1 MTCDDFEA
9 RLTAFSL
16 GELGPDEAGQA
27 REHVA
32 HCNACASS
40 ALRDRQLTAVL
51 RASVVEMPSAGR
63 QAVLAAVRAEALR
76 AGGRRQPGRDRQLL
90 HGLEGVR
97 AAGQRA
103 GGRRRHWL
111 ALSSAAGL
119 AAALLAVVVL
129 AVPAPDTES
138 PLAAGWS
145 AYRTEAS
152 MAWDRP
158 SPRTTE
164 RLLAVLGAA
173 ARTPDLTRFG
183 LTTQGWGARELAGHL
198 AAVAEYRDGRGRRV
212 TLLRWRGKL
221 PEATPGA
228 PTESYARKLQTAQW
242 GRTTSVWFRSGE
254 VVWCLIG
261 TVEHQTLDA
270 VATHLGAES

>member
-1 MTCDDFEA
+1 MTCDEFQV

-16 GELGPDEAGQA
+16 GELDPDETGQA

-32 HCNACASS
+32 HCDACASS
-40 ALRDRQLTAVL
+40 ALRDRQLTALL

-63 QAVLAAVRAEALR
+63 QAVLAAVRAEAAL
-76 AGGRRQPGRDRQLL
+76 AGGQPKPDRQVA
-90 HGLEGVR
+90 HGWSGVR
-97 AAGQRA
+97 AAGQRP

-119 AAALLAVVVL
+119 AAAVLATVVL
-129 AVPAPDTES
+129 AVPAPDRGS

-145 AYRTEAS
+145 AYRAEKS

-164 RLLAVLGAA
+164 RLRAVLGAA

-183 LTTQGWGARELAGHL
+183 LTTQGWGAHTLAGHL
-198 AAVAEYRDGRGRRV
+198 AAVAEYRDAQGRRV

-221 PEATPGA
+221 PEATRGSPAEGY
-228 PTESYARKLQTAQW
+228 TRNLQIAKW
-242 GRTTSVWFRSGE
+242 GTTTSAWFRVSG

-261 TVEHQTLDA
+261 TVDDHTLDA
-270 VATHLGAES
+270 VAAHLGAES

>member
-1 MTCDDFEA
+1 MTCDEFEA

-16 GELGPDEAGQA
+16 GELGPDETGQA

-32 HCNACASS
+32 GCSACASS
-40 ALRDRQLTAVL
+40 VLRDRQLTALL

-63 QAVLAAVRAEALR
+63 QAVLAAVRAEA
-76 AGGRRQPGRDRQLL
+76 RRTGDQAEPGRPAAHRWS
-90 HGLEGVR
+90 GAA
-97 AAGQRA
+97 AAGSRS

-119 AAALLAVVVL
+119 AAAVLAAVVL
-129 AVPAPDTES
+129 AVPAPDPGS

-152 MAWDRP
+152 VAWDHP
-158 SPRTTE
+158 GPRTTE

-183 LTTQGWGARELAGHL
+183 LTARGWGARELAGHL
-198 AAVAEYRDGRGRRV
+198 AAVAEYRDGQGRRV

-221 PEATPGA
+221 PEATQGSPAQG
-228 PTESYARKLQTAQW
+228 YARKLQTATW
-242 GRTTSVWFRSGE
+242 GETTSVWFRSGE

-261 TVEHQTLDA
+261 TVDQPTLDA
-270 VATHLGAES
+270 VAAYLGAES

>member
-1 MTCDDFEA
+1 MTCDEFEA

-27 REHVA
+27 REHVT
-32 HCNACASS
+32 HCDACASS
-40 ALRDRQLTAVL
+40 ALRDRQLTALL

-63 QAVLAAVRAEALR
+63 QAVLAAVRAEAAR
-76 AGGRRQPGRDRQLL
+76 TSGQREPGRQAM
-90 HGLEGVR
+90 HGWNGVR
-97 AAGQRA
+97 AAGQRV

-119 AAALLAVVVL
+119 AAAVLAAVLL
-129 AVPAPDTES
+129 AVPAPHAGS

-145 AYRTEAS
+145 AYRTESS

-183 LTTQGWGARELAGHL
+183 LVSQGWGARDLAGHL
-198 AAVAEYRDGRGRRV
+198 AAVAEYRDARGRRV
-212 TLLRWRGKL
+212 TLLRWRGEL
-221 PEATPGA
+221 PEATRGSPAEGY
-228 PTESYARKLQTAQW
+228 TRKLQTAQW
-242 GRTTSVWFRSGE
+242 GATSSVWFRSGE

-261 TVEHQTLDA
+261 RVDHRTLDT
-270 VATHLGAES
+270 VAAHLGAES